1 MTKTIFIIGFILS
14 FGLSMMMLFYRRKK
28 WLNDNVKLKIS
39 LPLTIIGLI
48 GFSLSKSSDFRF
60 LFSSMIVPSIYLL
73 IDRLFKRISLKYQ
86 GRDFYLY
93 LQFSDDV
100 DKDVSALDIII
111 SFAFLG
117 ILIALLVFGAVLFG
131 KDDLYNKWIMN

>member
-28 WLNDNVKLKIS
+28 WLNDKVKLKIS
-39 LPLTIIGLI
+39 SPLTIIGLI
-48 GFSLSKSSDFRF
+48 GFSLSKSLDFRF
-60 LFSSMIVPSIYLL
+60 LFFSMIVPLIYLL
-73 IDRLFKRISLKYQ
+73 FDRLFKSVSFKYQ

-93 LQFSDDV
+93 LRFSDDV
-100 DKDVSALDIII
+100 DKDISALDMII

-117 ILIALLVFGAVLFG
+117 ILMGLLAFGAVLFG
-131 KDDLYNKWIMN
+131 KEDLYNKWIMN

>member
-28 WLNDNVKLKIS
+28 WLNDNVKFKIS

-60 LFSSMIVPSIYLL
+60 LFSSMLVPSIYLL
-73 IDRLFKRISLKYQ
+73 IDKIFKKISIKYQ

-93 LQFSDDV
+93 LRFSDDV

-111 SFAFLG
+111 SFTFLA
-117 ILIALLVFGAVLFG
+117 ILMGLLAFGAVLFG

>member
-1 MTKTIFIIGFILS
+1 MTKTIFIIGFTLS
-14 FGLSMMMLFYRRKK
+14 FGLSMMMLFYRRRT
-28 WLNDNVKLKIS
+28 WLNDMVKLKIS

-48 GFSLSKSSDFRF
+48 GFLLSKSSDFRF

-73 IDRLFKRISLKYQ
+73 IDRLFKKISLKYQ

-93 LQFSDDV
+93 LRFSDDV

-111 SFAFLG
+111 SFTFLG
-117 ILIALLVFGAVLFG
+117 ILIGLLVFGAILFG
-131 KDDLYNKWIMN
+131 KDDLYNKWIMD

>member
-117 ILIALLVFGAVLFG
+117 ILMALLVFGAVLFG